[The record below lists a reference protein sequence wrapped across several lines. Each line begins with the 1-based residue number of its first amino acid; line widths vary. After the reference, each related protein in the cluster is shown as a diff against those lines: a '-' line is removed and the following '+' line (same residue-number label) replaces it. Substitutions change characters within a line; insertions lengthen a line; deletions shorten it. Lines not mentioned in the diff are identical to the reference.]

1 MNNDLGRKL
10 KNIRLQN
17 GLTQEEFGDRFLGTK
32 SLVSK
37 WESGRNKPNPERLK
51 KIADFANIT
60 VEELLQDIEEP
71 PHLLVGKRI
80 KSIRLKNGMTMSSF
94 GNYIDNV
101 KSGVVSN
108 WENGKQLPNKLRLK
122 RIAELGNMSVDELLD
137 ITNYQELYELEKERN
152 SLLEQEIQLLK
163 GQLNLLNKKDT
174 STKVSK

>member
-1 MNNDLGRKL
+1 MNNALGRKL

-37 WESGRNKPNPERLK
+37 WESGRNKPNPDRLK

-60 VEELLQDIEEP
+60 VEELMQETEEP
-71 PHLLVGKRI
+71 PHILVGRRI
-80 KSIRLKNGMTMSSF
+80 RSIRLKNGMSMSSF
-94 GNYIDNV
+94 GTTIDNV

-122 RIAELGNMSVDELLD
+122 KIAKLGNITVDELLD

-163 GQLNLLNKKDT
+163 DQLKLLNKKDT
-174 STKVSK
+174 

>member
-1 MNNDLGRKL
+1 MNNALGRKL

-37 WESGRNKPNPERLK
+37 WESGRNKPNPDRLK
-51 KIADFANIT
+51 KIAEFANIT
-60 VEELLQDIEEP
+60 VEELMQETEEP
-71 PHLLVGKRI
+71 PRISVGRRI
-80 KSIRLKNGMTMSSF
+80 RSVRLKNGMSMSLF
-94 GNYIDNV
+94 GTTIDNV

-122 RIAELGNMSVDELLD
+122 KIAKLGSMSVDELLD

-163 GQLNLLNKKDT
+163 DQLKLLNKKDT
-174 STKVSK
+174 

>member
-10 KNIRLQN
+10 KNIRLYN
-17 GLTQEEFGDRFLGTK
+17 GLTQEEFGDKFLVTK

-37 WESGRNKPNPERLK
+37 WESGRNKPNPDRLK
-51 KIADFANIT
+51 KIAEFGNIT
-60 VEELLQDIEEP
+60 VEEIIQEIEES

-80 KSIRLKNGMTMSSF
+80 RSIRLKNGMTMSSF

-108 WENGKQLPNKLRLK
+108 WENGKQLPNKLRLIK
-122 RIAELGNMSVDELLD
+122 IAKLGNMSVDELLD

-152 SLLEQEIQLLK
+152 SLLEQQIQLLNEQIK
-163 GQLNLLNKKDT
+163 LLSIKESSD
-174 STKVSK
+174 